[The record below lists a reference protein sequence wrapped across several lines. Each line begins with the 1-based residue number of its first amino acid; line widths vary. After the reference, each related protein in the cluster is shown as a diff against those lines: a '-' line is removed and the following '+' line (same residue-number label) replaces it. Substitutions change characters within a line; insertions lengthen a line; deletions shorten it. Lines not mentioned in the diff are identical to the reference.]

1 MKKIMDLNAVQL
13 LLKVAELRS
22 FTLAASA
29 TGMTQS
35 GLSRAVARLE
45 QQLGTRLLNRNTRS
59 VSLTPDGEQ
68 LREQCAPLLAGL
80 EDAERELLDRRCEP
94 SGVLRLTAPS
104 AFGRI
109 VLLPMLGELSRRY
122 PQLHIESTLSD
133 RVVDIVEDGFDL
145 AVRTGHI
152 DTPGVIARPLRATRW
167 TCVATPG
174 YLARR
179 GTPQTLE
186 DLARHDCLAVRN
198 PRDGRLVAWQFLHD
212 GKPRD
217 LEASGRLIF
226 DNGDALL
233 EAAHLGLGIAQLMDF
248 AVADALAD
256 GRLVELLQPYAGRR
270 REISIVYP
278 PSRQRSPR
286 LKAFNEALL
295 ERWGREE
302 EHHRG

>member
-1 MKKIMDLNAVQL
+1 MDLNAVHL

-22 FTLAASA
+22 FTLAANA

-35 GLSRAVARLE
+35 GLSRAIARLE
-45 QQLGTRLLNRNTRS
+45 RQLGTRLLNRNTRS
-59 VSLTPDGEQ
+59 VSLTPDGTV
-68 LREQCAPLLAGL
+68 LRDQCAPLLCGL
-80 EDAERELLDRRCEP
+80 EDAERTLLDRRCEP
-94 SGVLRLTAPS
+94 SGTLRLTAPA
-104 AFGRI
+104 AFGRMI
-109 VLLPMLGELSRRY
+109 VLPLLGELHQRY

-145 AVRTGHI
+145 AVRTGRI
-152 DTPGVIARPLRATRW
+152 DDQGMIARPLRATRW

-179 GTPQTLE
+179 GTPQNLD
-186 DLARHDCLAVRN
+186 DLADHDCLAVRN
-198 PRDGRLVAWQFLHD
+198 PRDGRLVAWQFID
-212 GKPRD
+212 KGKPRD
-217 LEASGRLIF
+217 LEACGRLIF

-248 AVADALAD
+248 AVAEAIAD
-256 GRLVELLQPYAGRR
+256 GRLVELLQPYAGRQ

-286 LKAFNEALL
+286 LKVFADALV
-295 ERWGREE
+295 ERWGRE
-302 EHHRG
+302 